1 MGIFQR
7 MMTVIRAN
15 INALIGRAE
24 DPQKVLDQLLID
36 MRGQLAKTKQEVAA
50 AIADEKKLQA
60 QVEKE
65 KKASEDWERR
75 AMLAVQEGRDDL
87 AKQAL
92 IRHNEHMQQAQQ
104 LQETWVRHKADVE
117 SLKASLRELNDK
129 IEEAK
134 RKKNLLVAR
143 QRRAEAQGRIQE
155 TMSSMN
161 DQSAFES
168 FRRMEEKIE
177 DMERQALAASEL
189 AGELEG
195 DTLSQQFQALEYQG
209 NADHQLLELKRKM
222 GVLPP
227 DEDPG
232 QRQITDGAPGEEI
245 AEAEVLDD
253 DEPDKPDG

>member
-7 MMTVIRAN
+7 LATVIRAQ
-15 INALIGRAE
+15 INALIGKAE
-24 DPQKVLDQLLID
+24 NPEKVLDQLLLE
-36 MRGQLAKTKQEVAA
+36 MRGQLAKTKQEVAT

-65 KKASEDWERR
+65 KRSSEDWERR

-92 IRHNEHMQQAQQ
+92 IRHNEHLQHAQAMH
-104 LQETWVRHKADVE
+104 ETWVRHKADVE
-117 SLKASLRELNDK
+117 TLKVSLRELNDK
-129 IEEAK
+129 IEDAK

-155 TMSSMN
+155 TMSSMS

-177 DMERQALAASEL
+177 DMERQALAAAEL

-195 DTLSQQFQALEYQG
+195 DVLGQQFKALEYKG
-209 NADHQLLELKRKM
+209 TADNQLLELKRKM
-222 GVLPP
+222 GMLPP
-227 DEDPG
+227 GEGEDR
-232 QRQITDGAPGEEI
+232 RQLPEGGEDIQEG
-245 AEAEVLDD
+245 EAEVVE
-253 DEPDKPDG
+253 DEEPQDR